1 LIGNK
6 FALSF
11 NNQRD
16 SNWYK
21 NHTELCKPVITKERA
36 MKVKMPNCYVMIENF
51 EIPEFQQYISINS
64 NEEAIDCLNIP
75 VEEKVTKEE
84 NEYKD
89 EEDEVDEEEKEDE
102 VDEEEE
108 VDEKEEDETYSKE
121 KQIRK
126 SLTHNL
132 KSKIIR

>member
-1 LIGNK
+1 
-6 FALSF
+6 
-11 NNQRD
+11 
-16 SNWYK
+16 
-21 NHTELCKPVITKERA
+21 
-36 MKVKMPNCYVMIENF
+36 MIENF

-89 EEDEVDEEEKEDE
+89 EEDEVDEEEK
-102 VDEEEE
+102 

>member
-1 LIGNK
+1 
-6 FALSF
+6 
-11 NNQRD
+11 
-16 SNWYK
+16 
-21 NHTELCKPVITKERA
+21 
-36 MKVKMPNCYVMIENF
+36 MIENF

-89 EEDEVDEEEKEDE
+89 KEDEVEEEEEEDEVE
-102 VDEEEE
+102 EEEE